1 MSVVF
6 TLTSAAILAGIT
18 LSSATTIAIIDQVS
32 DGIMDINEPIETMF
46 NDCELLKK
54 TLLAHGCGVK
64 VVSENEIIVETQ
76 CGNMRYVR
84 ENASLPFGLLLDEI
98 TNPDELF
105 ENLKSFEVDYGR
117 NVQAY
122 TYNHI
127 KENLTD
133 GMSIADEE
141 VLEDDSLFLTINIE

>member
-32 DGIMDINEPIETMF
+32 DGVMDINEPIETMF
-46 NDCELLKK
+46 NDCELLEK

-84 ENASLPFGLLLDEI
+84 ENSYLSFGLLLDEI
-98 TNPDELF
+98 TNPMSCLRIL
-105 ENLKSFEVDYGR
+105 NHLKLITAEMYR
-117 NVQAY
+117 LI
-122 TYNHI
+122 HI
-127 KENLTD
+127 ITSKK
-133 GMSIADEE
+133 I
-141 VLEDDSLFLTINIE
+141 